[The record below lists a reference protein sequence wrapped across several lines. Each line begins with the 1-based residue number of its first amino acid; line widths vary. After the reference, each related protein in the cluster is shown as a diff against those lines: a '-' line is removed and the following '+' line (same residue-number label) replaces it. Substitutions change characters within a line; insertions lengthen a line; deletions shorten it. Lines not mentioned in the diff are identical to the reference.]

1 MNPTTTTTTT
11 TTTNDPIG
19 LTDPTDLS
27 PNPKTKPITNVS
39 KADYVDALNEYY
51 RYKHD
56 YDERYEEHK
65 KTVKESDTLTLPQK
79 RAKIMHLKRNR
90 KCVACGQSGGT
101 HFTNE
106 DGVLRAQCGN
116 RSQPCSL
123 RIEIVKG
130 KFMSLE
136 ELANASLH
144 TADVLKD
151 HIIKTKLDLLFNYTT
166 EEEALRKFETDRAA
180 LNQALELYGG
190 FRKKYLDVVRNEE
203 RREEAD
209 ALTAE
214 FYAAVQEFK
223 DVLQQSPSTRR
234 ADDASMVRDAVALY
248 VARIVPITQKLMET
262 KYVYSAVERSGN
274 DGFRLVQ
281 KPYTLEQLE
290 FEIDVPSITVE
301 ARNRQLRDRLA
312 RKRKDQLA
320 AYIWNWTKDQ
330 ERITG
335 NVYEVANL
343 DDPDTGKDELI
354 EFIMDNGVPTTKYTT
369 KARDKTRDKANTKK
383 RQ

>member
-1 MNPTTTTTTT
+1 ME
-11 TTTNDPIG
+11 
-19 LTDPTDLS
+19 
-27 PNPKTKPITNVS
+27 PNAPVTHVS

-51 RYKHD
+51 GYKHR
-56 YDERYEEHK
+56 YDQRFEEDK
-65 KTVKESDTLTLPQK
+65 NAVKHSDLLTLSQK
-79 RAKIMHLKRNR
+79 RAKIMRIKRNR
-90 KCVACGQSGGT
+90 KCVSCGQSGGT

-136 ELANASLH
+136 ALANESLR

-151 HIIKTKLDLLFNYTT
+151 QIIKTKLDLLFNYTT
-166 EEEALRKFETDRAA
+166 EEEALRQFEKDRAA
-180 LNQALELYGG
+180 LDQALELYGG
-190 FRKKYLDVVRNEE
+190 FRQKYLDVVRNAE
-203 RREEAD
+203 RREEVD

-214 FYAAVQEFK
+214 FYAAVQEFR
-223 DVLQQSPSTRR
+223 DRIHSHSGSSSGQDPSV
-234 ADDASMVRDAVALY
+234 VRDAVAHY
-248 VARIVPITQKLMET
+248 VGKIEPLNRALME
-262 KYVYSAVERSGN
+262 KRYVYNAVERDPRSGP
-274 DGFRLVQ
+274 DALRLVQ

-301 ARNRQLRDRLA
+301 ARNRQLRERLA

-354 EFIMDNGVPTTKYTT
+354 DFIVENDVPTTKYTA
-369 KARDKTRDKANTKK
+369 KARANAREKLQQK
-383 RQ
+383 I

>member
-1 MNPTTTTTTT
+1 MEQRP
-11 TTTNDPIG
+11 PV
-19 LTDPTDLS
+19 
-27 PNPKTKPITNVS
+27 TNVS

-51 RYKHD
+51 GYKHR
-56 YDERYEEHK
+56 YDSKFEEDK
-65 KTVKESDTLTLPQK
+65 NAVKNSDLLTLQQK
-79 RAKIMHLKRNR
+79 RAKIMRIKRNR
-90 KCVACGQSGGT
+90 KCVACGQTGGT

-123 RIEIVKG
+123 HIEIVKG

-136 ELANASLH
+136 TLANESLR

-151 HIIKTKLDLLFNYTT
+151 QIIKTKLDLLFNYTT
-166 EEEALRKFETDRAA
+166 EEEALRQFEKDRAA

-190 FRKKYLDVVRNEE
+190 FRQKYLDVVRNAD

-214 FYAAVQEFK
+214 FHAAVQEFK
-223 DVLQQSPSTRR
+223 DILRMGSGS
-234 ADDASMVRDAVALY
+234 ASFVRDAVAHY
-248 VARIVPITQKLMET
+248 VRKIQPLSDAIMEK
-262 KYVYSAVERSGN
+262 KYVYTAVERDANLGG
-274 DGFRLVQ
+274 DALRLVQ

-301 ARNRQLRDRLA
+301 ARNRQLRERLA

-335 NVYEVANL
+335 DVYEVANL
-343 DDPDTGKDELI
+343 DDPETGKEELI
-354 EFIMDNGVPTTKYTT
+354 DFIVENGVPTTKYTAKTRT
-369 KARDKTRDKANTKK
+369 KANERAK
-383 RQ
+383 

>member
-1 MNPTTTTTTT
+1 MTAA
-11 TTTNDPIG
+11 
-19 LTDPTDLS
+19 
-27 PNPKTKPITNVS
+27 ITNVS

-51 RYKHD
+51 AYKHQ
-56 YDERYEEHK
+56 YDTKFDEDK
-65 KTVKESDTLTLPQK
+65 SAVKNTDGLTMSQK
-79 RAKIMHLKRNR
+79 RAKIMRIKRNR

-106 DGVLRAQCGN
+106 DGVLRAACGN

-136 ELANASLH
+136 QLAESSLR
-144 TADVLKD
+144 TADILKD
-151 HIIKTKLDLLFNYTT
+151 QIIKTKLDLLFNYST
-166 EEEALRKFETDRAA
+166 EEAALRQFEKDRAA
-180 LNQALELYGG
+180 LDQALGLYGG
-190 FRKKYLDVVRNEE
+190 FRQKYLDVVRNAE

-209 ALTAE
+209 ALTAK
-214 FYAAVQEFK
+214 FYAAVQDLK
-223 DVLQQSPSTRR
+223 DVLQKRPGGSG
-234 ADDASMVRDAVALY
+234 DDTAFVRDAVALY
-248 VARIVPITQKLMET
+248 VGTIEPLNQQLMET
-262 KYVYSAVERSGN
+262 KYVYSAVERDPSLG
-274 DGFRLVQ
+274 DDAFRLVQ

-343 DDPDTGKDELI
+343 DDPETGKDELI
-354 EFIMDNGVPTTKYTT
+354 EFIVENGVPTTKYGT
-369 KARDKTRDKANTKK
+369 KTKTQ

>member
-1 MNPTTTTTTT
+1 MNPT
-11 TTTNDPIG
+11 NVE
-19 LTDPTDLS
+19 
-27 PNPKTKPITNVS
+27 PKPDPITNVS

-65 KTVKESDTLTLPQK
+65 NAIKELDNVTLPQK
-79 RAKIMHLKRNR
+79 RAKIMQLKRNR

-136 ELANASLH
+136 ELANESLRA
-144 TADVLKD
+144 ADVLKD

-190 FRKKYLDVVRNEE
+190 FRQKYLDVVRNEG
-203 RREEAD
+203 RRDEAD

-214 FYAAVQEFK
+214 FYAAVQEFR
-223 DVLQQSPSTRR
+223 DVLQQSTSTIRGDRR
-234 ADDASMVRDAVALY
+234 GDDASFVRDAVALY
-248 VARIVPITQKLMET
+248 VGKIEPLNQKLMET

-312 RKRKDQLA
+312 RKRKDQLS

-354 EFIMDNGVPTTKYTT
+354 EFIMENGVPTTKYTG
-369 KARDKTRDKANTKK
+369 KTRTNK
-383 RQ
+383 

>member
-1 MNPTTTTTTT
+1 M
-11 TTTNDPIG
+11 DPIQAIQA
-19 LTDPTDLS
+19 TKATRATRAPAQQPTAQ
-27 PNPKTKPITNVS
+27 PANGPITNVS

-51 RYKHD
+51 GYKQKYD
-56 YDERYEEHK
+56 DRYDEQK
-65 KTVKESDTLTLPQK
+65 NAIAKSDTLTMPQK
-79 RAKIMHLKRNR
+79 RAKIMQLKRNR

-116 RSQPCSL
+116 RSQPCTL

-144 TADVLKD
+144 NADVLKD

-180 LNQALELYGG
+180 LDQALELYGG
-190 FRKKYLDVVRNEE
+190 FRQKYLDVVRNAE
-203 RREEAD
+203 RREEVD
-209 ALTAE
+209 ALTAD
-214 FYAAVQEFK
+214 FYAAVQSFK
-223 DVLQQSPSTRR
+223 DALRQGANSNKESE
-234 ADDASMVRDAVALY
+234 SFVRDAMEIY
-248 VARIVPITQKLMET
+248 TERIVPLNEGIMRS
-262 KYVYSAVERSGN
+262 KYVYNAVERDPGLGS
-274 DGFRLVQ
+274 DMFRLVQ
-281 KPYTLEQLE
+281 KPHTLEQLE

-301 ARNRQLRDRLA
+301 ARNRQLRERLA
-312 RKRKDQLA
+312 RKRKDHLA
-320 AYIWNWTKDQ
+320 AYIFNWIKDR

-335 NVYEVANL
+335 DVYEVANL

-354 EFIMDNGVPTTKYTT
+354 EFIVENGVPTTKYG
-369 KARDKTRDKANTKK
+369 KK
-383 RQ
+383 DRVKNKQ

>member
-1 MNPTTTTTTT
+1 MTAAA
-11 TTTNDPIG
+11 
-19 LTDPTDLS
+19 
-27 PNPKTKPITNVS
+27 ITNVS

-51 RYKHD
+51 AYKHQ
-56 YDERYEEHK
+56 YDTKFEEDK
-65 KTVKESDTLTLPQK
+65 NTVKNSDALTLSQK
-79 RAKIMHLKRNR
+79 RAKIMRIKRNR

-123 RIEIVKG
+123 RIEIMKG

-136 ELANASLH
+136 ELANESLH
-144 TADVLKD
+144 AADVLKD

-180 LNQALELYGG
+180 LKQALELYGG
-190 FRKKYLDVVRNEE
+190 FRQKYLDVVRNEG

-214 FYAAVQEFK
+214 FYAAVQAFK
-223 DVLQQSPSTRR
+223 DALLQG
-234 ADDASMVRDAVALY
+234 ADSNQDSLFARDAVALY
-248 VARIVPITQKLMET
+248 VGTIEPLNQKLMET
-262 KYVYSAVERSGN
+262 KYVYNAVERDPGLGG
-274 DGFRLVQ
+274 DAFRLVQ

-320 AYIWNWTKDQ
+320 AYIYNWTKDQ

-335 NVYEVANL
+335 DVYEVANL
-343 DDPDTGKDELI
+343 DDPDTDKNELI
-354 EFIMDNGVPTTKYTT
+354 EFIVENGVPTTKYGI
-369 KARDKTRDKANTKK
+369 KPKPLGK
-383 RQ
+383 

>member
-1 MNPTTTTTTT
+1 MNP
-11 TTTNDPIG
+11 
-19 LTDPTDLS
+19 
-27 PNPKTKPITNVS
+27 NPPITNVS

-65 KTVKESDTLTLPQK
+65 KAIKELDNVTLPQK
-79 RAKIMHLKRNR
+79 RAKIMQLKRNR

-136 ELANASLH
+136 ELANESLH
-144 TADVLKD
+144 AADVLKD

-190 FRKKYLDVVRNEE
+190 FRQKYLDVVRNEG
-203 RREEAD
+203 RRDEAD

-214 FYAAVQEFK
+214 FYAAVQEFR
-223 DVLQQSPSTRR
+223 DVLQQSPSTRHG
-234 ADDASMVRDAVALY
+234 DDASFVRDAVALY
-248 VARIVPITQKLMET
+248 IGKIEPLNQKLMET

-274 DGFRLVQ
+274 DAFRLVQ

-354 EFIMDNGVPTTKYTT
+354 EFIMENGVPTTKYTGKQRT
-369 KARDKTRDKANTKK
+369 KE
-383 RQ
+383 

>member
-1 MNPTTTTTTT
+1 MNPTP
-11 TTTNDPIG
+11 PIA
-19 LTDPTDLS
+19 PIA
-27 PNPKTKPITNVS
+27 PIAPITNVS
-39 KADYVDALNEYY
+39 KTDYVDALNEYY
-51 RYKHD
+51 GYKHR
-56 YDERYEEHK
+56 YDSKFEEDK
-65 KTVKESDTLTLPQK
+65 NAVKHSDTLTLSQK
-79 RAKIMHLKRNR
+79 RAKIMRIKRNR

-136 ELANASLH
+136 ELADASLH

-151 HIIKTKLDLLFNYTT
+151 QIIKTKLDLLFNYST
-166 EEEALRKFETDRAA
+166 EEEALRQFEKDRSA
-180 LNQALELYGG
+180 LDQALEIYGG
-190 FRKKYLDVVRNEE
+190 FRQKYLDVVRNAE
-203 RREEAD
+203 RRDEVD
-209 ALTAE
+209 ALTGE
-214 FYAAVQEFK
+214 FYAAVQQFN
-223 DVLQQSPSTRR
+223 DILQQGATQGAGAAHNVSF
-234 ADDASMVRDAVALY
+234 VRDAVAHYMGTIEPLN
-248 VARIVPITQKLMET
+248 AKLMGA
-262 KYVYSAVERSGN
+262 KYVYSAVERDPSLGG
-274 DGFRLVQ
+274 DMFRLVQ

-301 ARNRQLRDRLA
+301 ARNRQLRERLA

-335 NVYEVANL
+335 NVHEVANL
-343 DDPDTGKDELI
+343 DDPDTGKDEMI
-354 EFIMDNGVPTTKYTT
+354 DFIVENGVPTTKYTV
-369 KARDKTRDKANTKK
+369 KEREKMQGKL
-383 RQ
+383 

>member
-1 MNPTTTTTTT
+1 M
-11 TTTNDPIG
+11 
-19 LTDPTDLS
+19 S
-27 PNPKTKPITNVS
+27 AAAITNVS
-39 KADYVDALNEYY
+39 KSDYVDALNEFYA
-51 RYKHD
+51 YKHQ
-56 YDERYEEHK
+56 YDNKFEEDK
-65 KTVKESDTLTLPQK
+65 NTVKNSDTLTLSQK
-79 RAKIMHLKRNR
+79 RAKIMRIKRNR

-106 DGVLRAQCGN
+106 DGVLRAACGN

-136 ELANASLH
+136 ELADASLH

-151 HIIKTKLDLLFNYTT
+151 QIIKTKLDLLFNYVT
-166 EEEALRKFETDRAA
+166 EEEALRQFEKDRAA
-180 LNQALELYGG
+180 LDQALGLYGG
-190 FRKKYLDVVRNEE
+190 FRQKYLDVVRNEG

-214 FYAAVQEFK
+214 FYAAVQAFK
-223 DVLQQSPSTRR
+223 DAVQKSHSSHSNSSHRSD
-234 ADDASMVRDAVALY
+234 DDASFVRDAVALY
-248 VARIVPITQKLMET
+248 VGTIEPLNQKLMET
-262 KYVYSAVERSGN
+262 KYVYSAVERDPSLG
-274 DGFRLVQ
+274 DDAFRLVQ

-290 FEIDVPSITVE
+290 FEVDVPSITVE

-320 AYIWNWTKDQ
+320 AYIYNWTKDQ

-335 NVYEVANL
+335 DVYEVANL

-354 EFIMDNGVPTTKYTT
+354 EFIVDNGVPTTKYGT
-369 KARDKTRDKANTKK
+369 KERAKERANERAKAKA
-383 RQ
+383 QSQGQ

>member
-1 MNPTTTTTTT
+1 M
-11 TTTNDPIG
+11 DPIKA
-19 LTDPTDLS
+19 TRATAQQPTAQQ
-27 PNPKTKPITNVS
+27 PTAQPTNGPITNVS
-39 KADYVDALNEYY
+39 KADWVDALNEYY
-51 RYKHD
+51 GYKQRYD
-56 YDERYEEHK
+56 DRYEEQK
-65 KTVKESDTLTLPQK
+65 NAIAKSDTLTMPQK
-79 RAKIMHLKRNR
+79 RAKIMQLKRNR

-116 RSQPCSL
+116 RSQPCTL

-144 TADVLKD
+144 NADVLKD

-180 LNQALELYGG
+180 LDQALELYGG
-190 FRKKYLDVVRNEE
+190 FRQKYLDVVRNAE

-209 ALTAE
+209 ALTAD
-214 FYAAVQEFK
+214 FYAAVQTFK
-223 DVLQQSPSTRR
+223 DTLHKGQA
-234 ADDASMVRDAVALY
+234 ADSSKDSFVRDAVEIY
-248 VARIVPITQKLMET
+248 TERIVPLNDGIMRS
-262 KYVYSAVERSGN
+262 KYVYTAVERDPGLGS
-274 DGFRLVQ
+274 DMFRLVQ

-301 ARNRQLRDRLA
+301 ARNRQLRERLA
-312 RKRKDQLA
+312 RNRKDQLA
-320 AYIWNWTKDQ
+320 AYIFNWTKDQ

-335 NVYEVANL
+335 DVYEVANL

-354 EFIMDNGVPTTKYTT
+354 EFIVENGVPTTKYGT
-369 KARDKTRDKANTKK
+369 KQRNAKV
-383 RQ
+383 

>member
-1 MNPTTTTTTT
+1 M
-11 TTTNDPIG
+11 DPP
-19 LTDPTDLS
+19 LQ
-27 PNPKTKPITNVS
+27 PKSAPVTNVS

-56 YDERYEEHK
+56 YDERYEEYK
-65 KTVKESDTLTLPQK
+65 KAIKESQTLTMQQK
-79 RAKIMHLKRNR
+79 RTKIMQIKRNR

-106 DGVLRAQCGN
+106 DGMLRAQCGN

-123 RIEIVKG
+123 SIEIVKG
-130 KFMSLE
+130 KFMNLE
-136 ELANASLH
+136 DLANKSLLM
-144 TADVLKD
+144 TDILKD
-151 HIIKTKLDLLFNYTT
+151 QIIKTKLDLLFNYTT
-166 EEEALRKFETDRAA
+166 EEEALRKFEEERES
-180 LNQALELYGG
+180 LNQALDLYGG
-190 FRKKYLDVVRNEE
+190 FRQKYLDVVRNAE
-203 RREEAD
+203 RREEVD
-209 ALTAE
+209 ALTVD

-223 DVLQQSPSTRR
+223 DIVQRG
-234 ADDASMVRDAVALY
+234 ADSKQDSSFIKDAMAIYIGKIEPLNA
-248 VARIVPITQKLMET
+248 KLMEK
-262 KYVYSAVERSGN
+262 KYVYSAVERLGN

-301 ARNRQLRDRLA
+301 ARNRQLRERLA

-320 AYIWNWTKDQ
+320 GYIWNWTKDQ

-335 NVYEVANL
+335 DVYEVANL

-354 EFIMDNGVPTTKYTT
+354 DFIVENGVPANKYTSKTRAKAKERANANART
-369 KARDKTRDKANTKK
+369 KAQSNA
-383 RQ
+383 

>member
-1 MNPTTTTTTT
+1 MQSVQCAQEIMCATYNAHKGKMDLA
-11 TTTNDPIG
+11 DPQ
-19 LTDPTDLS
+19 
-27 PNPKTKPITNVS
+27 PKPVTNVS

-51 RYKHD
+51 GYKHQ
-56 YDERYEEHK
+56 YDNKFEEDKHAVRN
-65 KTVKESDTLTLPQK
+65 TDTLNLQQK
-79 RAKIMHLKRNR
+79 RAKIMRIKRNR
-90 KCVACGQSGGT
+90 KCVSCGQTGGT

-130 KFMSLE
+130 KFMNLE

-151 HIIKTKLDLLFNYTT
+151 QIIKTKLDLLFNYTT
-166 EEEALRKFETDRAA
+166 EEEALRQFEQDRAA
-180 LNQALELYGG
+180 LDQALELYGG
-190 FRKKYLDVVRNEE
+190 FRQKYLDVVRNAE
-203 RREEAD
+203 RREEVD

-214 FYAAVQEFK
+214 LYGAIQTFKEIVQRGGGGGGGGQDSSFI
-223 DVLQQSPSTRR
+223 
-234 ADDASMVRDAVALY
+234 RDAVELY
-248 VARIVPITQKLMET
+248 VGKIEPLNATLMEK
-262 KYVYSAVERSGN
+262 KYVYNAVERDPGLG
-274 DGFRLVQ
+274 DDMFRLVQ

-301 ARNRQLRDRLA
+301 ARNRQLRERLA

-320 AYIWNWTKDQ
+320 AYIFNWTKDQ

-335 NVYEVANL
+335 DVYEVANL

-354 EFIMDNGVPTTKYTT
+354 EFIMDNGVPTTKYG
-369 KARDKTRDKANTKK
+369 KK
-383 RQ
+383 NREKPKPK